1 MKRKRD
7 QRRCR
12 GAAGKIPALI
22 FCAAAVLCIV
32 IWVMRHAQM
41 QEGNEPDVVASRCEN
56 NVYDLTVAANC
67 DEIKDAEA
75 FAEKVVQKYE
85 ENSFRTTKFSVDL
98 GEDIDLVRFHV
109 YLRREEIGGKRRI
122 VSDSLSRRRYNTGRN
137 QRKEVKSY
145 YEFKQDVSAEQ
156 IAGQDL

>member
-41 QEGNEPDVVASRCEN
+41 QEGNEPDVV
-56 NVYDLTVAANC
+56 TVAANC

-109 YLRREEIGGKRRI
+109 YLRREEIGEKEELFQIRYQDGDIILDGINGKR
-122 VSDSLSRRRYNTGRN
+122 
-137 QRKEVKSY
+137 
-145 YEFKQDVSAEQ
+145 
-156 IAGQDL
+156 

>member
-1 MKRKRD
+1 MQSEAKKRSEKMQGCGRKNSGVD
-7 QRRCR
+7 
-12 GAAGKIPALI
+12 

-109 YLRREEIGGKRRI
+109 YLRREEIGEKEELFQIRYQDGDIILDGINGKR
-122 VSDSLSRRRYNTGRN
+122 
-137 QRKEVKSY
+137 
-145 YEFKQDVSAEQ
+145 
-156 IAGQDL
+156 

>member
-12 GAAGKIPALI
+12 GTAGKIPALI

-67 DEIKDAEA
+67 DAIKDTEA

-98 GEDIDLVRFHV
+98 FGSLSCLFKKGRDR
-109 YLRREEIGGKRRI
+109 GKRRI

>member
-12 GAAGKIPALI
+12 GTAGKIPALI

-41 QEGNEPDVVASRCEN
+41 QEGNEPDV
-56 NVYDLTVAANC
+56 AANC
-67 DEIKDAEA
+67 DAIKDTEA

-109 YLRREEIGGKRRI
+109 YLRREEIGEKEELFQIRYQDGDIILDGINGKR
-122 VSDSLSRRRYNTGRN
+122 
-137 QRKEVKSY
+137 
-145 YEFKQDVSAEQ
+145 
-156 IAGQDL
+156 

>member
-1 MKRKRD
+1 MSFLYVKIICYKNVSYF
-7 QRRCR
+7 QPIFL
-12 GAAGKIPALI
+12 IPAKTDYI
-22 FCAAAVLCIV
+22 IGCKSDTNID
-32 IWVMRHAQM
+32 AQM

-67 DEIKDAEA
+67 DAIKDTEA

-109 YLRREEIGGKRRI
+109 YLRREEIGEKEELFQIRYQDGDIILDGINGKR
-122 VSDSLSRRRYNTGRN
+122 
-137 QRKEVKSY
+137 
-145 YEFKQDVSAEQ
+145 
-156 IAGQDL
+156 

>member
-22 FCAAAVLCIV
+22 FCAAAVL
-32 IWVMRHAQM
+32 
-41 QEGNEPDVVASRCEN
+41 
-56 NVYDLTVAANC
+56 YDLTVAANC

-109 YLRREEIGGKRRI
+109 YLRREEIGEKEELFQIRYQDGDIILDGINGKR
-122 VSDSLSRRRYNTGRN
+122 
-137 QRKEVKSY
+137 
-145 YEFKQDVSAEQ
+145 
-156 IAGQDL
+156 

>member
-12 GAAGKIPALI
+12 GTAGKIPALI

-67 DEIKDAEA
+67 DAIKDTEA
-75 FAEKVVQKYE
+75 FAEKVDQKYE
-85 ENSFRTTKFSVDL
+85 QKSIRTTKISEDL
-98 GEDIDLVRFHV
+98 GEDID
-109 YLRREEIGGKRRI
+109 
-122 VSDSLSRRRYNTGRN
+122 
-137 QRKEVKSY
+137 
-145 YEFKQDVSAEQ
+145 
-156 IAGQDL
+156 

>member
-12 GAAGKIPALI
+12 GTAGKIPALI

-32 IWVMRHAQM
+32 M

-67 DEIKDAEA
+67 DAIKDTEA

-109 YLRREEIGGKRRI
+109 YLRREEIGEKEELFQIRYQDGDIILDGINGKR
-122 VSDSLSRRRYNTGRN
+122 
-137 QRKEVKSY
+137 
-145 YEFKQDVSAEQ
+145 
-156 IAGQDL
+156 

>member
-67 DEIKDAEA
+67 DEIQKHLRKKLFKNTKKTH
-75 FAEKVVQKYE
+75 FAQR
-85 ENSFRTTKFSVDL
+85 SFR
-98 GEDIDLVRFHV
+98 
-109 YLRREEIGGKRRI
+109 
-122 VSDSLSRRRYNTGRN
+122 
-137 QRKEVKSY
+137 
-145 YEFKQDVSAEQ
+145 
-156 IAGQDL
+156 

>member
-1 MKRKRD
+1 M
-7 QRRCR
+7 
-12 GAAGKIPALI
+12 GL
-22 FCAAAVLCIV
+22 
-32 IWVMRHAQM
+32 

-109 YLRREEIGGKRRI
+109 YLRREEIGEKEELFQIRYQDGDIILDGINGKR
-122 VSDSLSRRRYNTGRN
+122 
-137 QRKEVKSY
+137 
-145 YEFKQDVSAEQ
+145 
-156 IAGQDL
+156 

>member
-1 MKRKRD
+1 MQGCGRKNSGVD
-7 QRRCR
+7 
-12 GAAGKIPALI
+12 
-22 FCAAAVLCIV
+22 FLCIV

-109 YLRREEIGGKRRI
+109 YLRREEIGEKEELFQIRYQDGDIILDGINGKR
-122 VSDSLSRRRYNTGRN
+122 
-137 QRKEVKSY
+137 
-145 YEFKQDVSAEQ
+145 
-156 IAGQDL
+156 

>member
-85 ENSFRTTKFSVDL
+85 ENSFRTNEVF
-98 GEDIDLVRFHV
+98 GRF
-109 YLRREEIGGKRRI
+109 
-122 VSDSLSRRRYNTGRN
+122 RRRY
-137 QRKEVKSY
+137 
-145 YEFKQDVSAEQ
+145 
-156 IAGQDL
+156 

>member
-1 MKRKRD
+1 MQSEAKKRSEKMQGYGRKNSGVD
-7 QRRCR
+7 
-12 GAAGKIPALI
+12 

-67 DEIKDAEA
+67 DAIKDTEA

-109 YLRREEIGGKRRI
+109 YLRRKR
-122 VSDSLSRRRYNTGRN
+122 
-137 QRKEVKSY
+137 
-145 YEFKQDVSAEQ
+145 
-156 IAGQDL
+156 

>member
-67 DEIKDAEA
+67 DEIKDTEA
-75 FAEKVVQKYE
+75 FAEKVVQNTKKTHFAQR
-85 ENSFRTTKFSVDL
+85 SFR
-98 GEDIDLVRFHV
+98 
-109 YLRREEIGGKRRI
+109 
-122 VSDSLSRRRYNTGRN
+122 
-137 QRKEVKSY
+137 
-145 YEFKQDVSAEQ
+145 
-156 IAGQDL
+156 

>member
-12 GAAGKIPALI
+12 GTAGKIPALI

-109 YLRREEIGGKRRI
+109 YLRI

>member
-41 QEGNEPDVVASRCEN
+41 LEGN
-56 NVYDLTVAANC
+56 
-67 DEIKDAEA
+67 
-75 FAEKVVQKYE
+75 E

-109 YLRREEIGGKRRI
+109 YLRREEIGEKEELFQIRYQDGDIILDGINGKR
-122 VSDSLSRRRYNTGRN
+122 
-137 QRKEVKSY
+137 
-145 YEFKQDVSAEQ
+145 
-156 IAGQDL
+156 

>member
-109 YLRREEIGGKRRI
+109 YLRREEIGEKEELFQIRYQDGDIILDGINGK
-122 VSDSLSRRRYNTGRN
+122 S
-137 QRKEVKSY
+137 
-145 YEFKQDVSAEQ
+145 
-156 IAGQDL
+156 

>member
-22 FCAAAVLCIV
+22 FCAAAGLCIV
-32 IWVMRHAQM
+32 IW
-41 QEGNEPDVVASRCEN
+41 VVASRCEN

-109 YLRREEIGGKRRI
+109 YLRREEIGEKEELFQIRYQDGDIILDGINGKR
-122 VSDSLSRRRYNTGRN
+122 
-137 QRKEVKSY
+137 
-145 YEFKQDVSAEQ
+145 
-156 IAGQDL
+156 

>member
-32 IWVMRHAQM
+32 IWVMRHAQ
-41 QEGNEPDVVASRCEN
+41 ASRCEN

-109 YLRREEIGGKRRI
+109 YLRREEIGEKEELFQIRYQDGDIILDGINGKR
-122 VSDSLSRRRYNTGRN
+122 
-137 QRKEVKSY
+137 
-145 YEFKQDVSAEQ
+145 
-156 IAGQDL
+156 

>member
-12 GAAGKIPALI
+12 GTAGKIPALI

-67 DEIKDAEA
+67 DAIKDTEA
-75 FAEKVVQKYE
+75 FADKVVQKYE

-109 YLRREEIGGKRRI
+109 YLRREEIGEKEELFQIRYQDGYIILDGINGKR
-122 VSDSLSRRRYNTGRN
+122 
-137 QRKEVKSY
+137 
-145 YEFKQDVSAEQ
+145 
-156 IAGQDL
+156 

>member
-1 MKRKRD
+1 MQSEAKKRSEKMQGCGRKNSGVDFLRGGSFVYCDMGDASRADAGGKRTG
-7 QRRCR
+7 C
-12 GAAGKIPALI
+12 
-22 FCAAAVLCIV
+22 C
-32 IWVMRHAQM
+32 
-41 QEGNEPDVVASRCEN
+41 ASRCEN

-109 YLRREEIGGKRRI
+109 YLRREEIGEKEELFQIRYQDGDIILDGINGKR
-122 VSDSLSRRRYNTGRN
+122 
-137 QRKEVKSY
+137 
-145 YEFKQDVSAEQ
+145 
-156 IAGQDL
+156 